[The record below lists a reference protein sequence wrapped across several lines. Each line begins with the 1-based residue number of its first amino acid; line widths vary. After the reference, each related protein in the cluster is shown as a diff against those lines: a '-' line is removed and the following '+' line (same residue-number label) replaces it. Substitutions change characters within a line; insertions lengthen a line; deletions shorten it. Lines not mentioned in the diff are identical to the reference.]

1 LERRFQPIMVEEPS
15 EEDAVEILFGL
26 RAKYEEHHGCAYS
39 DDALRAAVHISA
51 RYIQNRFLPDKARGL
66 LLVDCSQC
74 TSVPPLHRRPLPA
87 RQGKGAARQQRLEHR
102 SEHDSPVPSGV
113 MLIMTRRLGLWW
125 PTDIDAI
132 V

>member
-1 LERRFQPIMVEEPS
+1 MERRFQPIMVEEPS

-66 LLVDCSQC
+66 HDNTDSN
-74 TSVPPLHRRPLPA
+74 TD
-87 RQGKGAARQQRLEHR
+87 R
-102 SEHDSPVPSGV
+102 STTPQYLQV
-113 MLIMTRRLGLWW
+113 
-125 PTDIDAI
+125 
-132 V
+132 